1 MEPIKSGPFKIAK
14 VLGKATVKIAQVEG
28 GPHLGQRPEVQSVRN
43 LEEYT
48 HAEIYKQKE
57 LVVKKVV
64 GHQGKGRGRKYQVQ
78 WEDGTESWEPRKQL
92 VDKEADGIET
102 VNEELVAYLDR
113 NPKLSRKV

>member
-1 MEPIKSGPFKIAK
+1 M
-14 VLGKATVKIAQVEG
+14 
-28 GPHLGQRPEVQSVRN
+28 
-43 LEEYT
+43 
-48 HAEIYKQKE
+48 
-57 LVVKKVV
+57 
-64 GHQGKGRGRKYQVQ
+64 Q